1 MGLILHYS
9 PASPFVRMVMVVAHE
24 TGQIDEI
31 ETVSA
36 VGTPLEPGT
45 MPIAQN
51 PLGKIPTLER
61 PDGPALVDSRVIC
74 RFLDSQ
80 AGGRL
85 YPEGRI
91 WEVLT
96 LEALGHGLTE
106 AVLAMTY
113 EARLRPEE
121 MQSAEIVEAQWQKA
135 RRAADA
141 VNARWMSHLSGPI
154 DAAQIA
160 LACGL
165 GYADFRQSAY
175 DWRSG
180 NEALAEWFA
189 RFSERPSMQ
198 ATMPPEA

>member
-1 MGLILHYS
+1 MPYILHHS

-24 TGQIDEI
+24 VGLVDEI
-31 ETVSA
+31 ECSA
-36 VGTPLEPGT
+36 SVGTPLEPGS
-45 MPIAQN
+45 MPVAQN

-61 PDGPALVDSRVIC
+61 PDGPAMFDSRVIC

-80 AGGRL
+80 ASGKL

-96 LEALGHGLTE
+96 LEAMAHGVTE
-106 AVLAMTY
+106 AILAMTY

-121 MQSAEIVEAQWQKA
+121 KQSAEIVEAQWSKA
-135 RRAADA
+135 HRAAA
-141 VNARWMSHLSGPI
+141 QANSRWMSHLSGPI

-165 GYADFRQSAY
+165 GYADFRHPAR

-198 ATMPPEA
+198 ATQPPEA